1 MSPRVDFSTVG
12 IAAAVS
18 SAAFLAAFLAA
29 AASFLASSSKIL
41 LCERMIRLASLLNS
55 ITLKLSFSLTCA

>member
-1 MSPRVDFSTVG
+1 MLFNYFLEASSFSFNAASSSMSPRVDFSTVG

-18 SAAFLAAFLAA
+18 AASFLAAFLAA

-41 LCERMIRLASLLNS
+41 L
-55 ITLKLSFSLTCA
+55 